1 METAQLLFQLIR
13 VAVCGE
19 APAQELKTACTPEA
33 LEQVFAMAAR
43 HDLAHLA
50 GQGASKLPLADSE
63 PLQKCKKAAMQAFM
77 RHARQEYTYQKVCA
91 LLEQAQI
98 PFIPLKG
105 SVLRAHYPEG
115 WMRTSC
121 DMDILVHEEALEQAS
136 ALLEQNG
143 WTFREKT
150 SHDLAFSSADGVH
163 LELHYSTIEDYVS
176 EAGKK
181 IMEGIWDDAAPL
193 PGKQYH
199 MVISDPLFYYYHMAH
214 MAKHFVHGGCGIR
227 TFLDIWILNH
237 RMEFDPAARNA
248 LLEEGKLSAFARGA
262 EALAE
267 GWFSGAPMDEN
278 ALTFQNFILSGG
290 TYGTVQNRVTLQQ
303 EQKGGKL
310 KFALERIFLPYDI
323 LKHQFTV
330 LQTHKWLTPVFH
342 LVRWFRLIFC
352 GGMKRSV
359 HELKTTAAVS
369 DDAQAAVRTLLKHL
383 EL

>member
-1 METAQLLFQLIR
+1 METAQLLFRLIR
-13 VAVCGE
+13 VAVCGD

-50 GQGASKLPLADSE
+50 GQGASKLQLADSE

-91 LLEQAQI
+91 LLEQTQI

-105 SVLRAHYPEG
+105 SVLRANYPEG

-143 WTFREKT
+143 WTFRAKT

-181 IMEGIWDDAAPL
+181 IMEGIWDDATPL

-267 GWFSGAPMDEN
+267 CWFSGAPMDEN
-278 ALTFQNFILSGG
+278 ALTFQNFVLSGG

-310 KFALERIFLPYDI
+310 KYALERIFLPYDI
-323 LKHQFTV
+323 LKHQFPV

-369 DDAQAAVRTLLKHL
+369 DDAQAAVQTLLKHL

>member
-1 METAQLLFQLIR
+1 METAQLLFRLIR

-50 GQGASKLPLADSE
+50 GQGASKLQLADSE

-91 LLEQAQI
+91 LLEHAQI

-150 SHDLAFSSADGVH
+150 SHDLAFSSGDGVH

-181 IMEGIWDDAAPL
+181 IMEGIWDDATPL

-199 MVISDPLFYYYHMAH
+199 MVISDRLFYYYHMAH

-267 GWFSGAPMDEN
+267 CWFSGAPMDKN

-310 KFALERIFLPYDI
+310 KFALERIFLPYHI
-323 LKHQFTV
+323 LKHQFPV
-330 LQTHKWLTPVFH
+330 LQKHKWLTPVFH

-369 DDAQAAVRTLLKHL
+369 DDAQAAVRTLLKYL

>member
-1 METAQLLFQLIR
+1 METAQLLFWLIR

-33 LEQVFAMAAR
+33 LEQVFAMATR

-50 GQGASKLPLADSE
+50 GQGASKLQLADSE

-237 RMEFDPAARNA
+237 RMEFNPEARNA

-267 GWFSGAPMDEN
+267 GRDIRED
-278 ALTFQNFILSGG
+278 ALLSGHAAWA
-290 TYGTVQNRVTLQQ
+290 
-303 EQKGGKL
+303 EEL
-310 KFALERIFLPYDI
+310 KKTHTFTHDNAMDI
-323 LKHQFTV
+323 LMEETGRVFAGV
-330 LQTHKWLTPVFH
+330 LEDAGVY
-342 LVRWFRLIFC
+342 
-352 GGMKRSV
+352 KR
-359 HELKTTAAVS
+359 TAEGREAFLRFV
-369 DDAQAAVRTLLKHL
+369 ARVNQ
-383 EL
+383 

>member
-1 METAQLLFQLIR
+1 METAQLLFRLIR

-19 APAQELKTACTPEA
+19 APTQALKDACTPEA
-33 LEQVFAMAAR
+33 LEAVCKLASH

-50 GQGASKLPLADSE
+50 GQGASKLQLADSE

-136 ALLEQNG
+136 ALLEQNS
-143 WTFREKT
+143 WTFLSKT

-181 IMEGIWDDAAPL
+181 IMEGIWDDATPL

-262 EALAE
+262 EMLAE
-267 GWFSGAPMDEN
+267 CWFSGAPMDEN

-323 LKHQFTV
+323 LKHQFPV
-330 LQTHKWLTPVFH
+330 LQKHKWLTPVFH